1 MILFPLIKD
10 SQGASAVEFGLI
22 APVFFAAL
30 IGLVEIGLLF
40 WTQLGLQHATEM
52 AARCASVN
60 SAVCSNVS
68 AVQNYAASQV
78 IGLSLPA
85 STFSVATL
93 TCGNQVTASYNF
105 LSISA
110 YFGVPVLT
118 LSAKACFPK

>member
-10 SQGASAVEFGLI
+10 W
-22 APVFFAAL
+22 
-30 IGLVEIGLLF
+30 LLF